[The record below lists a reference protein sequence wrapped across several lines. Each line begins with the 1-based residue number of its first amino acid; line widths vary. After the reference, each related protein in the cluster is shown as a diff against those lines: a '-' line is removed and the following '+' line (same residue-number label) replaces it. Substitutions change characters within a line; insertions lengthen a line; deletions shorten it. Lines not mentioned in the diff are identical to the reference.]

1 MQESVTSRKNPAV
14 QQMRRLLRDRDARRT
29 AGCFAAEG
37 TKLFQEAVRWCPK
50 IKTVFCTK
58 EIRLPQLS
66 PDVQVYLVPD
76 DLLAYISSQEA
87 PQGIIFSAEIPDPED
102 VKLQPGMLVLDG
114 IQDPGNVGTILR
126 TADALG
132 VKVVLSDGCADP
144 FHPRTI
150 RAAMGAVFRSVPLV
164 RSRKQLLEDA
174 SGGVPIAVTALSQE
188 AQDIRSVHL
197 KDYALVIGSEGQGV
211 SDDFIQA
218 ASRSLIIPMRPECES
233 LNAAAAAAIV
243 IWQMQSE

>member
-1 MQESVTSRKNPAV
+1 MQETVTSRKNPAV

-29 AGCFAAEG
+29 DGCFAAEG
-37 TKLFQEAVRWCPK
+37 TKLFEEAVRWCPK
-50 IKTVFCTK
+50 LETVFCTR
-58 EIRLPQLS
+58 EIRLPDLS
-66 PDVQVYLVPD
+66 PDVRVYIVPD
-76 DLLAYISSQEA
+76 DLLAYFSTQEA
-87 PQGIIFSAEIPDPED
+87 PQGIIFSARIPNAEA

-114 IQDPGNVGTILR
+114 IQDPGNVGTIRR

-164 RSRKQLLEDA
+164 RSRKLLLEDA
-174 SGGVPIAVTALSQE
+174 AEGVPIAVTALSQD
-188 AQDIRSVHL
+188 AQDIRSARL
-197 KDYALVIGSEGQGV
+197 RDYALVIGSEGQGI
-211 SDDFIQA
+211 SEDFMKA
-218 ASRSLIIPMRPECES
+218 ASLRLIIPMRPECES

-243 IWQMQSE
+243 IWQMQSV